1 MEDNV
6 RTKRGL
12 FIALVLGTMLIFVG
26 LVWLIARNVPWEMF
40 NDPIP
45 SYTAVALRLE
55 KNCTNPV
62 SYWMD
67 HPELYPPVLV
77 LGNEAYQ
84 AKEITEMLFDEGA
97 SLDSQLQAQLVGAF
111 LNVLSGSDRVPIES
125 TIFKAYDWLVQHP
138 DGSEISPGEVEAGT
152 RLSDALKSYN
162 LGRSGVAPCQSGLL
176 LETAEN
182 GTAAI
187 MTSYPP
193 TLTNG
198 QTGTVLPT
206 SSPTLALQT
215 ITPLQTLTFPTR
227 TPSPT
232 TEEAEEPL
240 PTNTFAVEPTNTPKK
255 TTAAP
260 APTNTPVNTTAAPP
274 TWTNTP
280 VPPSPTLPP
289 EPTSTPT
296 FPTIP
301 N

>member
-1 MEDNV
+1 M

-26 LVWLIARNVPWEMF
+26 LVWLIARNVPWGLF
-40 NDPIP
+40 NNPTP

-62 SYWMD
+62 SYWRD

-77 LGNEAYQ
+77 LGNDAYQ
-84 AKEITEMLFDEGA
+84 AKDITEMLFDEGA
-97 SLDSQLQAQLVGAF
+97 SLDTQLQTQLVGAF

-125 TIFKAYDWLVQHP
+125 TIFQAYDWLVQHP
-138 DGSEISPGEVEAGT
+138 DGSEISPVEAEAGT

-162 LGRSGVAPCQSGLL
+162 LGLSGVAPCQTGLPL
-176 LETAEN
+176 DTEEN
-182 GTAAI
+182 GTSAI
-187 MTSYPP
+187 LTASPP
-193 TLTNG
+193 TLSPG
-198 QTGTVLPT
+198 QTGTISPA
-206 SSPTLALQT
+206 SSPSPTLQT

-240 PTNTFAVEPTNTPKK
+240 PTSTIAHEPTDTPKK

-260 APTNTPVNTTAAPP
+260 AITNTPVNTTAAPP

-280 VPPSPTLPP
+280 IPPSPTLPP

-301 N
+301 D